1 MRLGKEIILL
11 FCVFSLLPKVASVE
25 KFKRERVDDRNE
37 KIGNATEVAEK
48 GNLELAEKG
57 NPGVAEK
64 GSLGSTFFPTEM
76 KSNRNA
82 KLNPRNC
89 RLKVTWF

>member
-11 FCVFSLLPKVASVE
+11 FCVSSLLPKVASVE
-25 KFKRERVDDRNE
+25 KIKREQVDDRNE
-37 KIGNATEVAEK
+37 KIENATEVAEK

-57 NPGVAEK
+57 NPEVAEK

-76 KSNRNA
+76 KSNHSA
-82 KLNPRNC
+82 KLNLGDC
-89 RLKVTWF
+89 RLKVK

>member
-1 MRLGKEIILL
+1 MTPQKTREMTRGKGIILL
-11 FCVFSLLPKVASVE
+11 FCVCSLLPKVASVE
-25 KFKRERVDDRNE
+25 KSKRERAIANDRNE
-37 KIGNATEVAEK
+37 KSENATEVAAK
-48 GNLELAEKG
+48 GN
-57 NPGVAEK
+57 
-64 GSLGSTFFPTEM
+64 LGSTFFPTEM